1 MRTYDI
7 SFQVIKVDVS
17 PVGRFVINQSDL
29 GVLTG
34 EFCYVPS
41 LTEHCLAT
49 VPCFFSDNLHVTTNI
64 ANSFKPLFR
73 SMLTYL
79 SWLNHTSIQIK
90 SNLFLLKSR
99 HYRTECADYNVQIK
113 CARREFSQGNSKWA
127 IYRAKIYL
135 KSKNRTFSTLSFSG
149 TPSFILMMI

>member
-41 LTEHCLAT
+41 LTEHCLVT

-73 SMLTYL
+73 SMLTCL
-79 SWLNHTSIQIK
+79 SWPYHTSIQIK

-99 HYRTECADYNVQIK
+99 HYRIECADCNIQ
-113 CARREFSQGNSKWA
+113 CAPDARSVPSWNLSWGNSKWV
-127 IYRAKIYL
+127 IEKAKIYL
-135 KSKNRTFSTLSFSG
+135 NIKNQTFPT
-149 TPSFILMMI
+149 